1 MAFLSS
7 ASKATKIT
15 LGTVAGLTVLVGLVP
30 YLITWNEY
38 KNLITDKV
46 SAELGRDMDINGN
59 IRFSILPR
67 PEAHISQIIIKNP
80 AGTTSENFL
89 QLEQLD
95 VAVALWPLL
104 RKEIEIEK
112 ITLVKPAITL
122 EKTANGGNNW
132 TFESTTPKDETQ
144 KETASD
150 NASGTSLKIN
160 DISLED
166 AYIRYVDTP
175 NKSVQTVGPINAN
188 LSLESLKGPYN
199 ATGTLTYNKMPL
211 AFDAKVGAS
220 DSDTASMPIQANLG
234 LDNKNLTVDF
244 KGQIKTGDAMAVS
257 GDILAQS
264 KNLSSVLSALSADG
278 KKSNLPAAVNR
289 FDLKSQILYSNNKI
303 ALPGLQIK
311 GDGLDIIAD
320 TVITTGNRMSVT
332 SDIGRFVVPAS
343 LVGGDNKAAS
353 SNSKNNEP
361 LAVTLE
367 NGFKSA
373 QSILDIALPTAPLD
387 VIITADAITL
397 PNQPSLRDVRLAASS
412 DTKQFTLQSLQARL
426 PANTRIDI
434 SAKAPLNA
442 QNKPSQLIA
451 SINAR
456 SDNPAAALS
465 NDASAANKA
474 DPIAVNATATLT
486 HQSLK
491 IEPLQITQQGQTLNG
506 SATYQ
511 PTAAVPLQLAVRGGA
526 LNLDSF
532 TSGNTKSADKAETK
546 STSANDSI
554 LNRLKGFR
562 AQFDVAIDRVITGGK
577 NLRNVKAEGLF
588 SDKGLDLQQ
597 AQANLEGL
605 SLAAKGTIGKLSPLG
620 DLNMNI
626 EGQTANLSNTLQ
638 ALGNPQARN
647 LGATSFQGSV
657 KGDLAKMAIN
667 MDAKLDQGSGKVNG
681 SVLGLDN
688 NKPGFDG
695 TIALSHPETATIVR
709 NFAKMNPGSA
719 LGAFA
724 LNATVTYAGETIK
737 ADNFSLKL
745 GSAGGLNGSVN
756 VTPKGQQKDINAT
769 IKADKLDLAAL
780 MGEAPSETNKAASNA
795 SSTANSGWSRDPVN
809 LDMIRNLNGK
819 VSVKIGE
826 LLYQKFVIKNFNNDL
841 DFVNGSLK
849 LNDLSATLF
858 DAGRLVVNGTLTPAP
873 QGQAHKGQFAVN
885 IKDTDA
891 VKFFNAMDSELFTKG
906 TFSAEQQL
914 SFSGA
919 SPYQIINS
927 LSGDGQLK
935 IRDAIANGIDL
946 DALAEKFD
954 RPNSLSD
961 FGNILK
967 QASAGGT
974 TTIGDVDVP
983 LSIRNGVATI
993 AQTAVKTKLTETNF
1007 GGTADLPSKMVNMGG
1022 QIRFT
1027 DQKNMPPLGLKIT
1040 GPFNAPRKEFDSQ
1053 SVSNFFVQKGT
1064 DKLQEKAADKLDK
1077 LLGDKVPGLSGLL
1090 GGGAA
1095 SKNAVETPTTNT
1107 TPQAT
1112 PDAPVSKTPESAPVQ
1127 NNVAPAPV
1135 PPVETPTP
1143 PTAPEA
1149 PTTQPLS
1156 KKEQQKQDLE
1166 NAAGQL
1172 LQGIL
1177 GGSR

>member
-15 LGTVAGLTVLVGLVP
+15 LGTAAGLTVLVGIVP

-38 KNLITDKV
+38 KSLITDKV

-67 PEAHISQIIIKNP
+67 PEAHISDIVIKNP

-95 VAVALWPLL
+95 VAVALLPLL
-104 RKEIEIEK
+104 KKNIEVEK

-132 TFESTTPKDETQ
+132 TFESKTKKDTEAADESATGS
-144 KETASD
+144 E
-150 NASGTSLKIN
+150 TSLKIN
-160 DISLED
+160 DIALQD

-188 LSLESLKGPYN
+188 LSLESLKGPYT
-199 ATGTLTYNKMPL
+199 AKGTLNYNKI
-211 AFDAKVGAS
+211 AVDFDALVGAL
-220 DSDTASMPIQANLG
+220 DQTTQAMPIQASLG
-234 LDNKNLTVDF
+234 LNNKNLTLNF
-244 KGQIKTGDAMAVS
+244 KGDVKTGDATAVS
-257 GDILAQS
+257 GDLTAQS
-264 KNLSSVLSALSADG
+264 SDLSAVLSALSADG
-278 KKSNLPAAVNR
+278 KKTTLPAALNH

-311 GDGLDIIAD
+311 GDGLDVIAD
-320 TVITTGNRMSVT
+320 TIVTTGNRTSVT
-332 SDIGRFVVPAS
+332 TDIGRFVIPAS
-343 LVGGDNKAAS
+343 LVGGDAKSSAPAKAS
-353 SNSKNNEP
+353 EP

-373 QSILDIALPTAPLD
+373 QSILDIAFPTAPLD
-387 VIITADAITL
+387 IIVTADAISL

-412 DTKQFTLQSLQARL
+412 DAQQFTLQALQARL

-434 SAKAPLNA
+434 TAKAPLG
-442 QNKPSQLIA
+442 QDNKPTALTA
-451 SINAR
+451 TVNAR
-456 SDNPAAALS
+456 SDNPAAAFS
-465 NDASAANKA
+465 NSQAPVGKA
-474 DPIAVNATATLT
+474 DPIAVNTTATLT
-486 HQSLK
+486 RKALTLQ
-491 IEPLQITQQGQTLNG
+491 PVQITQQGQTLNG
-506 SATYQ
+506 SVTYQ
-511 PTAAVPLQLAVRGGA
+511 PTSAVPLQLALRGGV

-532 TSGNTKSADKAETK
+532 TGDKKTADAPKADETK
-546 STSANDSI
+546 ASGDSI
-554 LNRLKGFR
+554 LNRLKGFK
-562 AQFDVAIDRVITGGK
+562 AQFDVAIDRVIASGK
-577 NLRNVKAEGLF
+577 NLRGVNVQGLF

-605 SLAAKGTIGKLSPLG
+605 ALSAKGSVGKLAPLG

-626 EGQTANLSNTLQ
+626 EGQTSNLSSTLQ

-647 LGATSFQGSV
+647 LGATSFAGTV
-657 KGDLAKMAIN
+657 KGDLTKLAVN
-667 MDAKLDQGSGKVNG
+667 MDAKLDQGNGKING
-681 SVLGLDN
+681 NVLGLDK

-745 GSAGGLNGSVN
+745 GSAGGLDGSVN
-756 VTPKGQQKDINAT
+756 VTPKGQQKDVNAT
-769 IKADKLDLAAL
+769 IKSTKLDLAAL
-780 MGEAPSETNKAASNA
+780 MGEAPSETNKAAPN
-795 SSTANSGWSRDPVN
+795 ANSSANQGWSRDPIN
-809 LDMIRNLNGK
+809 LDVIRNLNGK
-819 VSVKIGE
+819 VNVKIGE
-826 LLYQKFVIKNFNNDL
+826 LLYQKFVIKDFNNDL

-858 DAGRLVVNGTLTPAP
+858 DAGRLVVNGTLVPAP
-873 QGQAHKGQFAVN
+873 QGQAHKGQFALN

-891 VKFFNAMDSELFTKG
+891 VKFFKAMDSELFTKG
-906 TFSAEQQL
+906 TFSADQQL
-914 SFSGA
+914 SFTGA

-927 LSGDGQLK
+927 LSGDGHLK
-935 IRDAIANGIDL
+935 IRDATANGIDL

-954 RPNSLSD
+954 RPNSLTD

-974 TTIGDVDVP
+974 TDIGNVDVP

-993 AQTAVKTKLTETNF
+993 AQTAIKTKLTETSF
-1007 GGTADLPSKMVNMGG
+1007 GGTADLPTKMVNMGG

-1027 DQKNMPPLGLKIT
+1027 EQKNMPPLGLKVT
-1040 GPFNAPRKEFDSQ
+1040 GPFSAPRKEFDSQ

-1064 DKLQEKAADKLDK
+1064 DKLQEKATKKIDK
-1077 LLGDKVPGLSGLL
+1077 LLGDKIPGGLSGLL

-1095 SKNAVETPTTNT
+1095 ATTNSNTTTPAADTPAASTPAATPTTTPT
-1107 TPQAT
+1107 TT
-1112 PDAPVSKTPESAPVQ
+1112 ETAPAQ
-1127 NNVAPAPV
+1127 NNVTPV
-1135 PPVETPTP
+1135 QTPTA

-1149 PTTQPLS
+1149 PTTQSLS

-1177 GGSR
+1177 GGGR